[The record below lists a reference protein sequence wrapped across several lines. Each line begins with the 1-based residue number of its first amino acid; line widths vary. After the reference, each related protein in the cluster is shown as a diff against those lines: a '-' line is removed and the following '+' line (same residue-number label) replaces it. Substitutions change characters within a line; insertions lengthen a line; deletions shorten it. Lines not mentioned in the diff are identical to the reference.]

1 MVSDI
6 ETHAEV
12 QIIPIAAI
20 TVENPRERSEKTF
33 RALVDS
39 IGKVGLKKPITVAQ
53 DETASGDAYRLV
65 CGQGRMEAY
74 VALGETHIPA
84 IVVDANEV
92 ERLLRSVI
100 ENIARRQQRP
110 LELLQD
116 IAILRDRGYSDH
128 DIAEKTGLSWSYVH
142 EIGELIA
149 NGEERL
155 LIAVETGQMPLSVAL
170 YITRAEEKDVQK
182 ALEAAYASGELR
194 GKKLLEAR
202 RLVELRH
209 RHGKKKGATRTKRSG
224 VRMTSAAL
232 ACGALSCERGA
243 PSPNR
248 RSRNSATVACRS
260 SGCMAMACITAVST
274 RSLTAGLSSR
284 MGCSA
289 DGLRKRCLASAGA

>member
-1 MVSDI
+1 MVTEGEMQD
-6 ETHAEV
+6 EV

-33 RALVDS
+33 RALVES
-39 IGKVGLKKPITVAQ
+39 IGKVGLKKPITVARA
-53 DETASGDAYRLV
+53 DGEAGEAWRLV

-84 IVVDANEV
+84 IVVQASEV
-92 ERLLRSVI
+92 ERLLRGVI
-100 ENIARRQQRP
+100 ENIARRQRRP

-116 IAILRDRGYSDH
+116 IAILRERGYSDQ
-128 DIAEKTGLSWSYVH
+128 DIAEKTGLSLSYVH

-149 NGEERL
+149 RGEERL

-170 YITRAEEKDVQK
+170 YITRAEDADVQK

-202 RLVELRH
+202 RLVELRQ
-209 RHGKKKGATRTKRSG
+209 RHGKQKGAIRPRQPR

-232 ACGALSCERGA
+232 VGAYRAEAERQQDMI
-243 PSPNR
+243 R
-248 RSRNSATVACRS
+248 RAQATRS
-260 SGCMAMACITAVST
+260 SLLFLDAAFQSLLRDENFLTLLRAEGLDSVPRMIVEGLQEP
-274 RSLTAGLSSR
+274 RS
-284 MGCSA
+284 
-289 DGLRKRCLASAGA
+289 

>member
-6 ETHAEV
+6 ETDAEV

-20 TVENPRERSEKTF
+20 NVENPRERSEKTF

-39 IGKVGLKKPITVAQ
+39 ISKVGLKKPITVAR
-53 DETASGDAYRLV
+53 DDTALGDAYRLV

-110 LELLQD
+110 LGLLQD

-149 NGEERL
+149 NGEEQL

-232 ACGALSCERGA
+232 VRAYRIEAQRQQDMI
-243 PSPNR
+243 R
-248 RSRNSATVACRS
+248 RAQ
-260 SGCMAMACITAVST
+260 ST
-274 RSLTAGLSSR
+274 RGHLLFLDAAFQSLLKDENFLTLLRAEGLDSLPS
-284 MGCSA
+284 MVV
-289 DGLRKRCLASAGA
+289 DGLKEPRA

>member
-1 MVSDI
+1 M
-6 ETHAEV
+6 
-12 QIIPIAAI
+12 
-20 TVENPRERSEKTF
+20 ENPRERSERTF

-39 IGKVGLKKPITVAQ
+39 IGKVGLKKPITVARV
-53 DETASGDAYRLV
+53 DEAAGASYRLV

-74 VALGETHIPA
+74 VALGETQIPA
-84 IVVDANEV
+84 IVVDASEA
-92 ERLLRSVI
+92 ERLLRSLI

-128 DIAEKTGLSWSYVH
+128 QIADKTGLSLAYVH

-209 RHGKKKGATRTKRSG
+209 RHGKQRGGARNKHPRA
-224 VRMTSAAL
+224 RMTSAAL
-232 ACGALSCERGA
+232 VKAYRAEAERQQDMV
-243 PSPNR
+243 R
-248 RSRNSATVACRS
+248 RAQ
-260 SGCMAMACITAVST
+260 ST
-274 RSLTAGLSSR
+274 RSSLLFLDAAFQSLLKDENFLTLLRAEGLDSVPR
-284 MGCSA
+284 MIV
-289 DGLRKRCLASAGA
+289 DGLQEPRS

>member
-1 MVSDI
+1 MVSEV
-6 ETHAEV
+6 ETHDKV
-12 QIIPIAAI
+12 QIISIAAI

-39 IGKVGLKKPITVAQ
+39 IGKVGLKKPITVARGGA
-53 DETASGDAYRLV
+53 EPGGAYRLV

-74 VALGETHIPA
+74 VVLGETHIPA

-92 ERLLRSVI
+92 ARLLRSVI

-116 IAILRDRGYSDH
+116 IVILRDRGYSDH
-128 DIAEKTGLSWSYVH
+128 DIAEKTGLSLSYVH

-155 LIAVETGQMPLSVAL
+155 LIAVETGRMPLSVAL
-170 YITRAEEKDVQK
+170 YITRAEEKDVQRS
-182 ALEAAYASGELR
+182 LEEAYASGKLR

-209 RHGKKKGATRTKRSG
+209 RHGKQKGTSRTTQPRA
-224 VRMTSAAL
+224 RMTSAAL
-232 ACGALSCERGA
+232 VRAYRVEAERQQDMIRRAQLTRGDLLLLDAAFQALIKDE
-243 PSPNR
+243 NF
-248 RSRNSATVACRS
+248 
-260 SGCMAMACITAVST
+260 ITLLRAEGLD
-274 RSLTAGLSSR
+274 SLPR
-284 MGCSA
+284 MVVE
-289 DGLRKRCLASAGA
+289 GLREPRV

>member
-1 MVSDI
+1 MVSEVEMQD
-6 ETHAEV
+6 EV
-12 QIIPIAAI
+12 QMIPIASI

-39 IGKVGLKKPITVAQ
+39 IGRVGLKKPITVARV
-53 DETASGDAYRLV
+53 DEEAGVPYRLV

-74 VALGETHIPA
+74 VALGETQIPA
-84 IVVDANEV
+84 IIVDASEP

-128 DIAEKTGLSWSYVH
+128 QIADKTGLSLAYVH

-209 RHGKKKGATRTKRSG
+209 RHGKQRGGARNKQPRA
-224 VRMTSAAL
+224 RMTSAAL
-232 ACGALSCERGA
+232 VKAYRAEAERQQDMV
-243 PSPNR
+243 R
-248 RSRNSATVACRS
+248 RAQ
-260 SGCMAMACITAVST
+260 ST
-274 RSLTAGLSSR
+274 RSSLLFLDAAFQSLLKDENFLTLLRAEGLDSVPR
-284 MGCSA
+284 MIV
-289 DGLRKRCLASAGA
+289 DGLQEPRS

>member
-1 MVSDI
+1 MVSEVEMRD
-6 ETHAEV
+6 EV
-12 QIIPIAAI
+12 QMIPISAI

-39 IGKVGLKKPITVAQ
+39 IGKVGLKKPITVARV
-53 DETASGDAYRLV
+53 DEGAGVSYRLV
-65 CGQGRMEAY
+65 CGQGQMEAY

-84 IVVDANEV
+84 IVVDASEA

-128 DIAEKTGLSWSYVH
+128 QIADKTGLSLAYVH

-209 RHGKKKGATRTKRSG
+209 RHGKQRGGARNKQPRA
-224 VRMTSAAL
+224 RMTSAAL
-232 ACGALSCERGA
+232 VKAYRAEAERQQDMV
-243 PSPNR
+243 R
-248 RSRNSATVACRS
+248 RAQ
-260 SGCMAMACITAVST
+260 ST
-274 RSLTAGLSSR
+274 RSSLLFLDAAFQSLLKDENFLTLLRAEGLDSLPR
-284 MGCSA
+284 MIV
-289 DGLRKRCLASAGA
+289 DGLQEPRS

>member
-1 MVSDI
+1 MVSEI
-6 ETHAEV
+6 QTYGEV
-12 QIIPIAAI
+12 QIIPIATI
-20 TVENPRERSEKTF
+20 IVENPRERSEKTF
-33 RALVDS
+33 RALLDS
-39 IGKVGLKKPITVAQ
+39 IGKVGLKKPITVSR
-53 DETASGDAYRLV
+53 DEVESGNAYRLV

-84 IVVDANEV
+84 LVVDADEI

-116 IAILRDRGYSDH
+116 ISILRDRGYSDQ
-128 DIAEKTGLSWSYVH
+128 DIAEKTGLSLSYVH

-209 RHGKKKGATRTKRSG
+209 RHGKKKGATRTKQPR

-232 ACGALSCERGA
+232 VRAYRVEAERQQDMI
-243 PSPNR
+243 R
-248 RSRNSATVACRS
+248 RAQ
-260 SGCMAMACITAVST
+260 ST
-274 RSLTAGLSSR
+274 RSNLLFLDAAFQSLLKDENFLTLLRAEGLDSLPH
-284 MGCSA
+284 MVVE
-289 DGLRKRCLASAGA
+289 GLKGPQT

>member
-1 MVSDI
+1 MVSEVEMRD
-6 ETHAEV
+6 EV
-12 QIIPIAAI
+12 QMIPISAI

-39 IGKVGLKKPITVAQ
+39 IGKVGLKKPITVARV
-53 DETASGDAYRLV
+53 DEAAGVSYRLV

-84 IVVDANEV
+84 IVVDASEA

-116 IAILRDRGYSDH
+116 IAVLRDRGYSDH
-128 DIAEKTGLSWSYVH
+128 QIADKTGLSLAYVH

-209 RHGKKKGATRTKRSG
+209 RHGKQRGGARNKQPRA
-224 VRMTSAAL
+224 RMTSAAL
-232 ACGALSCERGA
+232 VKAYRAEAERQQDMV
-243 PSPNR
+243 R
-248 RSRNSATVACRS
+248 RAQ
-260 SGCMAMACITAVST
+260 ST
-274 RSLTAGLSSR
+274 RSSLLFLDAAFQSLLKDENFLTLLRAEGLDSVPR
-284 MGCSA
+284 MIV
-289 DGLRKRCLASAGA
+289 DGLQEPRS

>member
-1 MVSDI
+1 MSDL

-39 IGKVGLKKPITVAQ
+39 IDKVGLKKPITVAR
-53 DETASGDAYRLV
+53 DDTASDEAYRLV

-116 IAILRDRGYSDH
+116 IAILRDRGYSDQ
-128 DIAEKTGLSWSYVH
+128 DIAEKSGLSLSYVH

-170 YITRAEEKDVQK
+170 YISRAEEKDVQK
-182 ALEAAYASGELR
+182 ALEAAYVSGELR

-202 RLVELRH
+202 RLVELRQ
-209 RHGKKKGATRTKRSG
+209 RHGKKKGRTGSNQPRA
-224 VRMTSAAL
+224 RMTSAAL
-232 ACGALSCERGA
+232 VRAYRIEAARQQDMI
-243 PSPNR
+243 R
-248 RSRNSATVACRS
+248 RAQ
-260 SGCMAMACITAVST
+260 ST
-274 RSLTAGLSSR
+274 RGNLLFLDAAFQSLFQDENFLTLLRAEGLDTFP
-284 MGCSA
+284 GIIV
-289 DGLRKRCLASAGA
+289 DGLKDAAI

>member
-1 MVSDI
+1 MVSEVEMRD
-6 ETHAEV
+6 EV
-12 QIIPIAAI
+12 QMIPISAI

-39 IGKVGLKKPITVAQ
+39 IGKVGLKKPITVARV
-53 DETASGDAYRLV
+53 DEGEGVSYRLV

-84 IVVDANEV
+84 IVVDASEA

-128 DIAEKTGLSWSYVH
+128 QIADKTGLSLAYVH

-209 RHGKKKGATRTKRSG
+209 RHGKQRGGARNKQPRA
-224 VRMTSAAL
+224 RMTSAAL
-232 ACGALSCERGA
+232 VKAYRAEAERQQDMV
-243 PSPNR
+243 R
-248 RSRNSATVACRS
+248 RAQ
-260 SGCMAMACITAVST
+260 ST
-274 RSLTAGLSSR
+274 RSSLLFLDAAFQSLLKDENFLTLLRAEGLDSVPR
-284 MGCSA
+284 MIV
-289 DGLRKRCLASAGA
+289 DGLQEPRS

>member
-1 MVSDI
+1 MVSEVEMRD
-6 ETHAEV
+6 EV
-12 QIIPIAAI
+12 QMIPISAI

-39 IGKVGLKKPITVAQ
+39 IGKVGLKKPITVALV
-53 DETASGDAYRLV
+53 DEEAGVSYRLV

-74 VALGETHIPA
+74 VALGETHISA
-84 IVVDANEV
+84 IVVDASEA

-128 DIAEKTGLSWSYVH
+128 LIADKTGLSLAYVH

-209 RHGKKKGATRTKRSG
+209 RHGKQRGGARSKQPRA
-224 VRMTSAAL
+224 RMTSAAL
-232 ACGALSCERGA
+232 VKAYRAEAERQQDMV
-243 PSPNR
+243 R
-248 RSRNSATVACRS
+248 RAQ
-260 SGCMAMACITAVST
+260 ST
-274 RSLTAGLSSR
+274 RSSLLFLDAAFQSLLKDENFLTLLRAEGLDSVPR
-284 MGCSA
+284 MIV
-289 DGLRKRCLASAGA
+289 DGLQEPRS

>member
-1 MVSDI
+1 MVT
-6 ETHAEV
+6 EVEMQEEV

-20 TVENPRERSEKTF
+20 TVESPRERSEKTF

-39 IGKVGLKKPITVAQ
+39 IGKVGLKKPITVTQVDGVTGEAW
-53 DETASGDAYRLV
+53 RLV

-84 IVVDANEV
+84 IVVEASEV

-100 ENIARRQQRP
+100 ENIARLQQRP

-116 IAILRDRGYSDH
+116 IAVLRDRGYSDH
-128 DIAEKTGLSWSYVH
+128 DIAEKTGLSLSYVH

-170 YITRAEEKDVQK
+170 YIARAEEEDVQK

-202 RLVELRH
+202 RLVELRQ
-209 RHGKKKGATRTKRSG
+209 RHGKQRGATRTRQPK

-232 ACGALSCERGA
+232 VRAYRAEAERQQDMI
-243 PSPNR
+243 R
-248 RSRNSATVACRS
+248 RAQVTRS
-260 SGCMAMACITAVST
+260 SLLFLDAAFQ
-274 RSLTAGLSSR
+274 SLLRDENFLTLLRAEGLGSVPR
-284 MGCSA
+284 MIVE
-289 DGLRKRCLASAGA
+289 GLQEPRA

>member
-1 MVSDI
+1 MVSEV
-6 ETHAEV
+6 ETHEKV
-12 QIIPIAAI
+12 QIIPISAI

-39 IGKVGLKKPITVAQ
+39 IGKVGLKKPITVARG
-53 DETASGDAYRLV
+53 EVEPGGAYRLV

-74 VALGETHIPA
+74 VVLGETHIPA

-116 IAILRDRGYSDH
+116 IVILRDRGYSDH
-128 DIAEKTGLSWSYVH
+128 NIAEKTGLSLSYVH

-155 LIAVETGQMPLSVAL
+155 LIAVETGRMPLSVAL
-170 YITRAEEKDVQK
+170 YITRAEEKDVQR
-182 ALEAAYASGELR
+182 ALEEAYASGKLR

-209 RHGKKKGATRTKRSG
+209 RHGKQKGTSRSTQPRT
-224 VRMTSAAL
+224 RMTSAAL
-232 ACGALSCERGA
+232 VRAYRVEAERQKDMI
-243 PSPNR
+243 R
-248 RSRNSATVACRS
+248 RAQL
-260 SGCMAMACITAVST
+260 T
-274 RSLTAGLSSR
+274 RGNLLLLDAAFQTLIKDENFLTLLCAEGLDSLPRMVVEGLKEPR
-284 MGCSA
+284 A
-289 DGLRKRCLASAGA
+289 

>member
-1 MVSDI
+1 MVT
-6 ETHAEV
+6 EVEMQEEV

-39 IGKVGLKKPITVAQ
+39 IGKVGLKKPITVTQVDGVTGEAW
-53 DETASGDAYRLV
+53 RLV

-84 IVVDANEV
+84 IVVEASEV

-100 ENIARRQQRP
+100 ENIARLQQRP

-116 IAILRDRGYSDH
+116 IAVLRDRGYSDH
-128 DIAEKTGLSWSYVH
+128 DIAEKTGLSLSYVQ

-170 YITRAEEKDVQK
+170 YIARAEEEDVQK

-202 RLVELRH
+202 RLVELRQ
-209 RHGKKKGATRTKRSG
+209 RHGKQRGATRTRQPK

-232 ACGALSCERGA
+232 VRAYRAEAERQQDMI
-243 PSPNR
+243 R
-248 RSRNSATVACRS
+248 RAQVTRS
-260 SGCMAMACITAVST
+260 SLLFLDAAFQ
-274 RSLTAGLSSR
+274 SLLRDENFLTLLRAEGLGSVPR
-284 MGCSA
+284 MIVE
-289 DGLRKRCLASAGA
+289 GLQEPRA

>member
-1 MVSDI
+1 MVSEVEMRD
-6 ETHAEV
+6 EV
-12 QIIPIAAI
+12 QMIPISAI

-39 IGKVGLKKPITVAQ
+39 IGKVGLKKPITVARV
-53 DETASGDAYRLV
+53 DEAAGASYRLV

-84 IVVDANEV
+84 IVVDASEA

-116 IAILRDRGYSDH
+116 IAVLRDRGYSDH
-128 DIAEKTGLSWSYVH
+128 QIADKTGLSLAYVH

-209 RHGKKKGATRTKRSG
+209 RHGKQRGGARNKQPRA
-224 VRMTSAAL
+224 RMTSAAL
-232 ACGALSCERGA
+232 VKAYRAEAERQQDMV
-243 PSPNR
+243 R
-248 RSRNSATVACRS
+248 RAQ
-260 SGCMAMACITAVST
+260 ST
-274 RSLTAGLSSR
+274 RSSLLFLDAAFQSLLKDENFLTLLRAEGLDSVPR
-284 MGCSA
+284 VIV
-289 DGLRKRCLASAGA
+289 DGLQEPRS

>member
-1 MVSDI
+1 MMSEI
-6 ETHAEV
+6 ETQSEV
-12 QIIPIAAI
+12 QIIPISAI
-20 TVENPRERSEKTF
+20 TVENPRERSERTF

-39 IGKVGLKKPITVAQ
+39 IGKVGLKKPITVARVG
-53 DETASGDAYRLV
+53 DEAGETYRLV

-84 IVVDANEV
+84 IVVEANEV

-116 IAILRDRGYSDH
+116 ITILRDRGYSDH
-128 DIAEKTGLSWSYVH
+128 QIADKTGLSVSYVH

-170 YITRAEEKDVQK
+170 YISRAEEKDVQK

-194 GKKLLEAR
+194 GKRLLEAR

-209 RHGKKKGATRTKRSG
+209 RHGKQKGATRTKQPR

-232 ACGALSCERGA
+232 VRAYRAEAERQQDMI
-243 PSPNR
+243 R
-248 RSRNSATVACRS
+248 RAQ
-260 SGCMAMACITAVST
+260 ST
-274 RSLTAGLSSR
+274 RGNLLFLDAAFQSLLGDENFLTLLRAEGLDTLPR
-284 MGCSA
+284 IIVE
-289 DGLRKRCLASAGA
+289 GLREPRT

>member
-1 MVSDI
+1 MVTEVEMRD
-6 ETHAEV
+6 EV
-12 QIIPIAAI
+12 QMIPISAI

-39 IGKVGLKKPITVAQ
+39 IGKVGLKKPITVARV
-53 DETASGDAYRLV
+53 DEAAGASYRLV

-84 IVVDANEV
+84 IVVDASEA

-116 IAILRDRGYSDH
+116 IAVLRDRGYSDH
-128 DIAEKTGLSWSYVH
+128 QIADKTGLSLAYVH

-209 RHGKKKGATRTKRSG
+209 RHGKQRGGARNKQPRA
-224 VRMTSAAL
+224 RMTSAAL
-232 ACGALSCERGA
+232 VKAYRAEAERQQDMV
-243 PSPNR
+243 R
-248 RSRNSATVACRS
+248 RAQ
-260 SGCMAMACITAVST
+260 ST
-274 RSLTAGLSSR
+274 RSSLLFLDAAFQSLLKDENFLTLLRAEGLDSVPR
-284 MGCSA
+284 MIV
-289 DGLRKRCLASAGA
+289 DGLQEPRS

>member
-1 MVSDI
+1 VVSEVEMRD
-6 ETHAEV
+6 EV
-12 QIIPIAAI
+12 QMIPISAI

-39 IGKVGLKKPITVAQ
+39 IGKVGLKKPITVARV
-53 DETASGDAYRLV
+53 DEAAGASYRLV

-84 IVVDANEV
+84 IVVDASEA

-116 IAILRDRGYSDH
+116 IAVLRDRGYSDH
-128 DIAEKTGLSWSYVH
+128 QIADKTGLSLAYVH

-209 RHGKKKGATRTKRSG
+209 RHGKQRGGARNKQPRA
-224 VRMTSAAL
+224 RMTSAAL
-232 ACGALSCERGA
+232 VKAYRAEAERQQDMV
-243 PSPNR
+243 R
-248 RSRNSATVACRS
+248 RAQ
-260 SGCMAMACITAVST
+260 ST
-274 RSLTAGLSSR
+274 RSSLLFLDAAFQSLLKDENFLTLLRAEGLDSVPR
-284 MGCSA
+284 MIV
-289 DGLRKRCLASAGA
+289 DGLQEPRS

>member
-1 MVSDI
+1 MVTEVEMRD
-6 ETHAEV
+6 EV
-12 QIIPIAAI
+12 QIIPISAI

-39 IGKVGLKKPITVAQ
+39 IGKVGLKKPITVARV
-53 DETASGDAYRLV
+53 DEGAGVSYRLV

-84 IVVDANEV
+84 IVVDASEA

-128 DIAEKTGLSWSYVH
+128 QIADKTGLSLAYVH

-209 RHGKKKGATRTKRSG
+209 RHGKQRGGARNKQPRA
-224 VRMTSAAL
+224 RMTSAAL
-232 ACGALSCERGA
+232 VKAYRAEAERQQDMV
-243 PSPNR
+243 R
-248 RSRNSATVACRS
+248 RAQ
-260 SGCMAMACITAVST
+260 ST
-274 RSLTAGLSSR
+274 RSSLLFLDAAFQSLLKDENFLTLLRAEGLDSLPR
-284 MGCSA
+284 MIV
-289 DGLRKRCLASAGA
+289 DGLQEPRS

>member
-1 MVSDI
+1 MVT
-6 ETHAEV
+6 EVEV
-12 QIIPIAAI
+12 QDEVQMIPISAI

-39 IGKVGLKKPITVAQ
+39 IGKVGLKKPITVARI
-53 DETASGDAYRLV
+53 DEDPGVSYRLV
-65 CGQGRMEAY
+65 CGQGRIEAY
-74 VALGETHIPA
+74 VALGETQIPA
-84 IVVDANEV
+84 IVVDASEA

-128 DIAEKTGLSWSYVH
+128 QIADKTGLSLAYVH

-209 RHGKKKGATRTKRSG
+209 RHGKQRGGARNKQPRA
-224 VRMTSAAL
+224 RMTSAAL
-232 ACGALSCERGA
+232 VKAYRAEAERQQDMV
-243 PSPNR
+243 R
-248 RSRNSATVACRS
+248 RAQ
-260 SGCMAMACITAVST
+260 ST
-274 RSLTAGLSSR
+274 RSSLLFLDAAFQSLLKHENFLTLLRAEGLDSVPR
-284 MGCSA
+284 MIV
-289 DGLRKRCLASAGA
+289 DGLQEPRS